1 MALFVRSRKR
11 ELWRAFAMC
20 NGNTRQKRTRQYT
33 GRESERNYVKEKYEN
48 TIIGGTEEPL
58 NGTRASKRVMN
69 NREKF

>member
-1 MALFVRSRKR
+1 
-11 ELWRAFAMC
+11 MC
-20 NGNTRQKRTRQYT
+20 NGNTRQKRTRQY
-33 GRESERNYVKEKYEN
+33 RERERNYVKEKYEN